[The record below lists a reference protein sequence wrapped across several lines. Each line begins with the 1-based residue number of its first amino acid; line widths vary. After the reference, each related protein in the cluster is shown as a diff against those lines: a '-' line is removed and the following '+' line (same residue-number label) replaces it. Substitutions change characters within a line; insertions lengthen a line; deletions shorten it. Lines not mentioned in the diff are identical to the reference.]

1 MKKISILLAAISLA
15 TTANAASFNLTH
27 EAKLNDESI
36 YKGKEKIEYTL
47 AKGDYKLDNG
57 IKFKF
62 DIDRDFTQD
71 DGAGI
76 EDHEGWDTKFGIYA
90 PVGEFDMFG
99 KTWKNEVGAKLLYDQ
114 EDAYDSKEEYK
125 ETEYGAEFVTSTKL
139 SDISKL
145 KVAFTGMFA
154 DTEETDGTDYDGE
167 YYGIE
172 ATMATKWSKNWSSET
187 SLNQYWGGY
196 TDGDFIGDSA
206 STADYDSEEYTWEV
220 CHDTKWKQ
228 SIVKTDDMDVYL
240 GTLFHAELLNQGEE
254 HVDAGEES
262 EKFYVQ
268 PQIGFKYK
276 VTDTVSLHGLA
287 GYNVWS
293 LANSGE
299 SVKSDPEE
307 FEAKLGFK
315 MSI

>member
-1 MKKISILLAAISLA
+1 MKKISILLAALSVA
-15 TTANAASFNLTH
+15 ATANAASLNLTH

-36 YKGKEKIEYTL
+36 YKGKDKIEYTL

-62 DIDRDFTQD
+62 DIDRDFIQD
-71 DGAGI
+71 AGKGI

-90 PVGEFDMFG
+90 PVGKFDMLG
-99 KTWKNEVGAKLLYDQ
+99 KTWKNEIGAKLIYDQ
-114 EDAYDSKEEYK
+114 VDAYDTTEEYE

-139 SDISKL
+139 SDKTKL
-145 KVAFTGMFA
+145 KVAFTGMYA
-154 DTEETDGTDYDGE
+154 DTDDEGDEYDGE

-172 ATMATKWSKNWSSET
+172 TTVSTKWTKNWSSKT
-187 SLNQYWGGY
+187 YLNQYWGGY
-196 TDGDFIGDSA
+196 TDGDFIGDNA
-206 STADYDSEEYTWEV
+206 STADYDSEAYTWELD
-220 CHDTKWKQ
+220 HETRWTQNIAEFDNAA
-228 SIVKTDDMDVYL
+228 IYL
-240 GTLFHAELLNQGEE
+240 GASFNAELENQGDE
-254 HVDAGEES
+254 HQDAGKDKS
-262 EKFYVQ
+262 KFWAQ

-276 VTDTVSLHGLA
+276 VNDALSLHGLA

-293 LANSGE
+293 LENKGD
-299 SVKSDPEE
+299 SVKADPEE